1 MIYQYYF
8 RIVTSTNVVLHL
20 HLQAGYEHLGQHH
33 VPRATKKQLSH
44 MWKNLILPTSS
55 VLLNLKAD
63 MIYAYALLLTEEGF
77 YLFLQ

>member
-20 HLQAGYEHLGQHH
+20 HLQAGYAHLGQHH
-33 VPRATKKQLSH
+33 APRATKKQLSH

-63 MIYAYALLLTEEGF
+63 MIYAYALLLTKEGF